1 MRSYVFRRGEYFYY
15 RRRVPGHVLPYE
27 TRTSI
32 KISLGTTDEREAHR
46 KASIY
51 NDYIEDFWRSLI
63 KANGQADRDAAYRAA
78 VKLAK
83 AHGFAYKS
91 VAEIAKAPLEEIIER
106 VRTAA
111 GAIEQ
116 PQIVASVL
124 GGADAPRLMLGE
136 CLEKFWPLCA
146 DRLVNKSDHQIRKW
160 KNPRIAALGGFMDV
174 VGDKKLSEVSRG
186 DILKYR
192 QYWMDRVADET
203 AVAGTVNKN
212 MQYVRDILQAV
223 CAAQEIETDID
234 AAFARTRLKEVD
246 KSRPPFEARFVQ
258 ETLLSGNALSGL
270 NTEAR
275 LLIFA
280 MADTGARESELIGLK
295 PDDILLEDTIP
306 YIWVRARNDHALK
319 TLHSERKIP
328 LVGASLY
335 AFAQLPHGFTH
346 YRNADT
352 ASSTINKFLRENKL
366 KPTDAHTLYSLRH
379 TFKDR
384 LRDAGAPEEVIDEL
398 MGHRSRGPKYGRGHM
413 LETKHEWLK
422 KIAFHI
428 LQ

>member
-27 TRTSI
+27 TRPFI
-32 KISLGTTDEREAHR
+32 KISLGTRDEHEAHR
-46 KASIY
+46 KAAIY

-63 KANGQADRDAAYRAA
+63 KTNGQLDRDAAYRAA

-91 VAEIAKAPLEEIIER
+91 VAEIARAPLEEVMER
-106 VRTAA
+106 VRVAA

-116 PQIVASVL
+116 PQIVAAVL
-124 GGADAPRLMLGE
+124 GGAEAPGLMLSM
-136 CLEKFWPLCA
+136 CLDKYWPQCA

-160 KNPRIAALGGFMDV
+160 KNPRIAAMNSFV
-174 VGDKKLSEVSRG
+174 EIVGDKRLGEVTRS

-192 QYWMDRVADET
+192 QWWMDRVADGDVL
-203 AVAGTVNKN
+203 ASTVNKG
-212 MQYVRDILQAV
+212 MMHIFHVLRAV
-223 CAAQEIETDID
+223 GAAHEISTD
-234 AAFARTRLKEVD
+234 FELLFSTVRLKEID
-246 KSRPPFEARFVQ
+246 TSRPPFEASFVQ
-258 ETLLSGNALSGL
+258 NTLLQGNALSGL
-270 NTEAR
+270 NMEAR

-280 MADTGARESELIGLK
+280 MSDTGARESELIGLE
-295 PDDILLEDTIP
+295 PQDILMEGQIP
-306 YIWVRARNDHALK
+306 HIWIRGRKDYTLK
-319 TLHSERKIP
+319 TAHSERKIP
-328 LVGASLY
+328 LVGAALH
-335 AFAQLPHGFTH
+335 AFAQLPEGFSH

-352 ASSTINKFLRENKL
+352 ISTTINKYLRENKL
-366 KPTDAHTLYSLRH
+366 KPTEDHSLYSLRH

-422 KIAFHI
+422 KIAFAVLH
-428 LQ
+428 

>member
-1 MRSYVFRRGEYFYY
+1 MRSYVFRRGEHYYY
-15 RRRVPGHVLPYE
+15 RRRVPSHVLPYE
-27 TRTSI
+27 TRAVI
-32 KISLGTTDEREAHR
+32 KISLGTTDEREAQR
-46 KASIY
+46 KAAIY

-63 KANGQADRDAAYRAA
+63 KANGQTDRDAAYRAA

-91 VAEIAKAPLEEIIER
+91 VAEIARAPLEEVMER
-106 VRTAA
+106 VRVAA

-116 PQIVASVL
+116 PQSVAAML
-124 GGADAPRLMLGE
+124 GGAEEPGLPLSE
-136 CLEKFWPLCA
+136 CLERFWPLCA
-146 DRLVNKSDHQIRKW
+146 DRLVNKSDHQVKKW
-160 KNPRIAALGGFMDV
+160 KNPRTAALRGFIDV
-174 VGDKKLSEVSRG
+174 VGDKKLSKVSRG

-192 QYWMDRVADET
+192 QYWLDRVAEGS

-212 MQYVRDILQAV
+212 MLYVRDILQAV
-223 CAAQEIETDID
+223 CAAQEIETDIE
-234 AAFARTRLKEVD
+234 AAFSRTRLKELD
-246 KSRPPFEARFVQ
+246 NSRPPFEARFVQ

-270 NTEAR
+270 NAEAR

-280 MADTGARESELIGLK
+280 MADTGARESELIGLT
-295 PDDILLEDTIP
+295 PDDILLEEEIP
-306 YIWVRARNDHALK
+306 YIWIRARNDHALK

-328 LVGASLY
+328 LVGSSLY
-335 AFAQLPHGFTH
+335 AFSQLPHGFTH

-366 KPTDAHTLYSLRH
+366 KPTDMHTLYSLRH

-413 LETKHEWLK
+413 LERKHEWLK
-422 KIAFHI
+422 KIAFRVLH
-428 LQ
+428 

>member
-1 MRSYVFRRGEYFYY
+1 MRSYVFRRGEHYYY

-27 TRTSI
+27 TRTVI
-32 KISLGTTDEREAHR
+32 KISLGTTDEREAQR
-46 KASIY
+46 KAAIY

-63 KANGQADRDAAYRAA
+63 KANGQADREAAYRAA

-91 VAEIAKAPLEEIIER
+91 VAEIARAPLEEVMER
-106 VRTAA
+106 VRVAA
-111 GAIEQ
+111 GAIEH

-124 GGADAPRLMLGE
+124 GGADAPRMMLSE

-160 KNPRIAALGGFMDV
+160 KNPRIAAWNGFISV
-174 VGDKKLSEVSRG
+174 IGDKPLADLARG

-192 QYWMDRVADET
+192 QYWMDRVADGS

-212 MQYVRDILQAV
+212 MQYVRDILQLV
-223 CAAQEIETDID
+223 CTAQEIEIGVD
-234 AAFARTRLKEVD
+234 ALFARTRLKELD
-246 KSRPPFEARFVQ
+246 NSRPPFEARFVQ

-275 LLIFA
+275 LLILA
-280 MADTGARESELIGLK
+280 MADTGARESELIGLQ
-295 PDDILLEDTIP
+295 PEDILLEENIP
-306 YIWVRARNDHALK
+306 HIWIRARDDHALK

-328 LVGASLY
+328 LVGSSLY
-335 AFAQLPHGFTH
+335 AFSELPHGFTH

-352 ASSTINKFLRENKL
+352 VSTTINKYLRENDL
-366 KPTDAHTLYSLRH
+366 KPTEAHSLYSLRH

-413 LETKHEWLK
+413 LETKRQWLT
-422 KIAFHI
+422 KIAFRVLH
-428 LQ
+428 

>member
-1 MRSYVFRRGEYFYY
+1 MPSYVFRRGEYFYY
-15 RRRVPGHVLPYE
+15 RRRVPEYVLDYE
-27 TRTSI
+27 TRDSI
-32 KISLGTTDEREAHR
+32 KISLGTRDEREAKR
-46 KASIY
+46 KAAIY

-63 KANGQADRDAAYRAA
+63 KANGQLDRDATYRAA

-91 VAEIAKAPLEEIIER
+91 VAEIAKAPLEEVIER
-106 VRTAA
+106 VRIAA
-111 GAIEQ
+111 GAMTQ
-116 PQIVASVL
+116 PQTVSAVL
-124 GGADAPRLMLGE
+124 GGTDAPGLKLSD
-136 CLEKFWPLCA
+136 CLSKFWPLCA
-146 DRLVNKSDHQIRKW
+146 DRLVNKSDHQVRKW
-160 KNPRIAALGGFMDV
+160 KNPRMAALNGFIDV
-174 VGDKKLSEVSRG
+174 IGDKPLNEIARS

-192 QYWMDRVADET
+192 QWWMDRVAQGS

-212 MQYVRDILQAV
+212 MLYVRDILQTV
-223 CAAQEIETDID
+223 CAAQEIEADMETL
-234 AAFARTRLKEVD
+234 FARTRLKELD
-246 KSRPPFEARFVQ
+246 NSRPPFEARYVQ
-258 ETLLSGNALSGL
+258 EKLLRGNALSGL
-270 NTEAR
+270 NLEAR

-280 MADTGARESELIGLK
+280 MADTGARESELIGLQ
-295 PDDILLEDTIP
+295 PEDILLKENIP
-306 YIWVRARNDHALK
+306 HIWIKARDDHALK

-328 LVGASLY
+328 LVGASLH
-335 AFAQLPHGFTH
+335 AFSQLPGGFTH

-352 ASSTINKFLRENKL
+352 ASTTVNKYLRENDL
-366 KPTDAHTLYSLRH
+366 KPTDNHSLYSLRH

-422 KIAFHI
+422 KIAFTI

>member
-1 MRSYVFRRGEYFYY
+1 MQSYVFRRGEYYYY
-15 RRRVPGHVLPYE
+15 RRRVPGYVLPFE

-32 KISLGTTDEREAHR
+32 KISLGTRDEKEAHR
-46 KASIY
+46 KAAIY

-63 KANGQADRDAAYRAA
+63 KANGHTDRDAAYRAA

-91 VAEIAKAPLEEIIER
+91 VAEIAKAPLEEVMER
-106 VRTAA
+106 VRVAA
-111 GAIEQ
+111 ASIEQ
-116 PQIVASVL
+116 AQVIAAVL
-124 GGADAPRLMLGE
+124 GGIDAPTMMLGD
-136 CLEKFWPLCA
+136 CLQKLWPLCA

-160 KNPRIAALGGFMDV
+160 KNPRIAAWNGFLSV
-174 VGDKKLSEVSRG
+174 VGDKPLHEVARG

-192 QYWMDRVADET
+192 QWWMDRVAEET

-212 MQYVRDILQAV
+212 LLYVRDILQMV
-223 CAAQEIETDID
+223 CVAQEVDKDID
-234 AAFARTRLKEVD
+234 ALFARTRLKELD
-246 KSRPPFEARFVQ
+246 NSRPPFEVTFVQ
-258 ETLLSGNALSGL
+258 QTLLTGNALAGL

-280 MADTGARESELIGLK
+280 MADTGARESELIGLQTG
-295 PDDILLEDTIP
+295 DILLEEKIP
-306 YIWVRARNDHALK
+306 HIWIRARDDHALK

-328 LVGASLY
+328 LVGSSLY
-335 AFAQLPHGFTH
+335 AFSQLPMGFSH

-352 ASSTINKFLRENKL
+352 VSTTINKYLRENNL
-366 KPTDAHTLYSLRH
+366 KPTDDHSLYSLRH

-422 KIAFHI
+422 KIAFSLLH
-428 LQ
+428 

>member
-15 RRRVPGHVLPYE
+15 RRRVPAHVLPYE

-32 KISLGTTDEREAHR
+32 KISLGTRDEREAHR
-46 KASIY
+46 KATIY

-91 VAEIAKAPLEEIIER
+91 VAEIAKAPLEDIIER
-106 VRTAA
+106 VRAA
-111 GAIEQ
+111 GSAIDQ
-116 PQIVASVL
+116 PHVVSAIL
-124 GGADAPRLMLGE
+124 GGVDEPRLMLNE
-136 CLEKFWPLCA
+136 CLDKFWPLCA
-146 DRLVNKSDHQIRKW
+146 DRLVNKSDHQIKKW
-160 KNPRIAALGGFMDV
+160 KNPRIGAWSGFVTV
-174 VGDKKLSEVSRG
+174 VGDKPLRTLVRG

-192 QYWMDRVADET
+192 QYWMDRVTAGS

-212 MQYVRDILQAV
+212 LLYVQDILQRV
-223 CAAQEIETDID
+223 CTAEEVEADTN
-234 AAFARTRLKEVD
+234 ALFARTRLKELD
-246 KSRPPFEARFVQ
+246 NSRPPFEARYVQ
-258 ETLLSGNALSGL
+258 DTFLSGEALSGL
-270 NTEAR
+270 NAEAR

-280 MADTGARESELIGLK
+280 MADTGARESELIGLQ
-295 PDDILLEDTIP
+295 PDDILLQEEIP
-306 YIWVRARNDHALK
+306 YIWIKAREDHALK
-319 TLHSERKIP
+319 TQHSERKIP
-328 LVGASLY
+328 LVGSSLY
-335 AFAQLPHGFTH
+335 AFSQLPHGFTH

-352 ASSTINKFLRENKL
+352 VSTTINKYLRENKL
-366 KPTDAHTLYSLRH
+366 KPTDAHSLYSLRH

-413 LETKHEWLK
+413 LETKHEWLR
-422 KIAFHI
+422 KIAFSVLH
-428 LQ
+428 